1 MAQHR
6 ARFRGTF
13 EHGLDD
19 KGRMVLPAKIR
30 AQLGETGVLGK
41 LDGCL
46 GLWTQE
52 GFDDA
57 ADQLEAYVE
66 AGQATTAALRTFIA
80 DAVEITPDQQGRVVI
95 PQRLRAYA
103 GLGGEVVITGRMKRA
118 EIWDAAT
125 WAALSEEGDTDLASA
140 VSTLRI

>member
-6 ARFRGTF
+6 ARFVGTF

-57 ADQLEAYVE
+57 ADQLEAHVE

-103 GLGGEVVITGRMKRA
+103 GLGSEVVITGRMKRA

-140 VSTLRI
+140 ISTLRI